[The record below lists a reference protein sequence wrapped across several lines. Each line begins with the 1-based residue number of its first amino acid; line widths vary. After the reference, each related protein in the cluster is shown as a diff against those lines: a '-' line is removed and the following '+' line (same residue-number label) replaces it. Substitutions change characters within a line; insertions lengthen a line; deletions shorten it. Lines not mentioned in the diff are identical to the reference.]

1 MNTVSVPVFPLGVV
15 LFPGGVLPLRI
26 FEPRYVAMVA
36 RCTRESEP
44 FIVTLPHPD
53 GGAYDIGTSARIV
66 DFDQGEDGLLH
77 IRCLGERRAR
87 LVPEGVQD
95 DGLLLAR
102 VEWIGEIEGVP
113 VPVRHERLAGVLGE
127 LISQLDVPIE
137 GAPRLNDAGW
147 VSGRFA
153 ELLPL
158 EPAAKIHLL
167 REDDPVARLDAIAS
181 LLPTLAD

>member
-1 MNTVSVPVFPLGVV
+1 MIADTFPVFPLGVV

-36 RCTRESEP
+36 RCTRASEP
-44 FIVTLPHPD
+44 FIVTLAHPD

-77 IRCLGERRAR
+77 IRCIGERRAR
-87 LVPEGVQD
+87 LTPAGAQD
-95 DGLLLAR
+95 DGLLMAT
-102 VEWIGEIEGVP
+102 VEWIGELESVP
-113 VPVRHERLAGVLGE
+113 VPARHERLAGVLGE
-127 LISQLDVPIE
+127 LIRQLDVPVD
-137 GAPRLNDAGW
+137 GTPKLSDAGW

-158 EPAAKIHLL
+158 ENAAKIHLL

>member
-1 MNTVSVPVFPLGVV
+1 MNATTVPVFPLGVV

-53 GGAYDIGTSARIV
+53 GGTYDIGTSARIV

-87 LVPEGVQD
+87 LAPAGEQE
-95 DGLLLAR
+95 DGLLLATAD
-102 VEWIGEIEGVP
+102 WIVDMEGVA
-113 VPVRHERLAGVLGE
+113 VPVRHERLASVLGE
-127 LISQLDVPIE
+127 LISQLDVPID
-137 GAPRLNDAGW
+137 GPPRLNDAGW
-147 VSGRFA
+147 VSGRFV

-158 EPAAKIHLL
+158 ENPAKIHLL